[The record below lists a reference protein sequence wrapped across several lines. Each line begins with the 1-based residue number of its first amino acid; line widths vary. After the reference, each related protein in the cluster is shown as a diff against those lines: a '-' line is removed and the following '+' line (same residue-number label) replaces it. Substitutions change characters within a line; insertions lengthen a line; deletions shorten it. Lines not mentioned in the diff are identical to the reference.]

1 MNTSTIGPSF
11 GRGLSIVLLV
21 VGVVALTLGVL
32 ASESISSDLSRLFTG
47 RPTDR
52 AIWLV
57 LAGVLTTSVGLAGL
71 LRGTR

>member
-57 LAGVLTTSVGLAGL
+57 LGGVLTTSVGLAGL
-71 LRGTR
+71 LRGSR